1 MVTVLE
7 FLLMKFIR
15 KLTKMDRN
23 KTKLILSII
32 TVAIIVFSVASYK
45 VLSNFKEV
53 TFNKIEDIIEQQK
66 RWVDGVIQL
75 SDTIAIKTSKQ
86 RDSLIKI
93 ELQLLNDYLNAWK
106 LICEGN
112 IAGGKIG
119 EFEISDRFRWL
130 AACRSTIIQSS
141 KTHPGICKNPEAELH
156 DNFEKYVL

>member
-93 ELQLLNDYLNAWK
+93 ELQLLKKQDSLLQLTQNKKLN
-106 LICEGN
+106 
-112 IAGGKIG
+112 
-119 EFEISDRFRWL
+119 
-130 AACRSTIIQSS
+130 
-141 KTHPGICKNPEAELH
+141 
-156 DNFEKYVL
+156 